1 MKITIQRYC
10 KHREPHA
17 VMSEYE
23 VPIEECTLLEALYHI
38 KAEVD
43 PTLTFNSG
51 CRSEV
56 CGSCA
61 VRVNG
66 REQLACAYKLQEGDV
81 VEPLSK
87 VEIIKD
93 LVVDHEAAQQ
103 TLRRVKSWLE
113 KPAEP
118 EQLTTEDEKR
128 IEKQTDCILCSSCF
142 SACPVLEVDGAF
154 LGPFALTRAYR
165 YTSDKRCTDEK
176 NRIDAVQEKGVWDC
190 TLCGECTAVCP
201 QGIDPKNDIMMLRSK
216 SAQYGYTDPAF
227 ANGGDDMFGGGFDP
241 GF

>member
-1 MKITIQRYC
+1 MKLTIQRYC

-17 VMSEYE
+17 VQQTFDVPSEKE
-23 VPIEECTLLEALYHI
+23 TLLESLYYI

-43 PTLTFNSG
+43 ATLTFHSG

-66 REQLACAYKLQEGDV
+66 REVLACAYKPKEGDI

-87 VEIIKD
+87 SEIIKD
-93 LVVDHEAAQQ
+93 LVVDHAAPQT
-103 TLRRVKSWLE
+103 TLRRVKSWLDHPA
-113 KPAEP
+113 KPETMLP
-118 EQLTTEDEKR
+118 EDEKR
-128 IEKQTDCILCSSCF
+128 IEKQSDCILCSSCF
-142 SACPVLEVDGAF
+142 SACPVLEVDQTF

-165 YTSDKRCTDEK
+165 YTSDPRCDNPKE
-176 NRIDAVQEKGVWDC
+176 RIDAVQDKGIWDC

-201 QGIDPKNDIMMLRSK
+201 QGIDPKMDIMMLRSQ
-216 SAQYGYTDPAF
+216 SAQYGYSDPSF
-227 ANGGDDMFGGGFDP
+227 AGGGEDMFGGGFDP
-241 GF
+241 SF